1 MKWNKAKLCF
11 LTSAVLSGIFV
22 LKNPLDYLHWSNT
35 LNSAPFWVNILVNAI
50 YFLIPALIAL
60 ILGFIF
66 KKK

>member
-11 LTSAVLSGIFV
+11 LISAILTAIFLV
-22 LKNPLDYLHWSNT
+22 KNPLDYLTWSTT

-50 YFLIPALIAL
+50 CFLIPALVAL

-66 KKK
+66 RKK